1 MKIEELLNA
10 NNSANKADE
19 VWNHIL
25 ETAKAENKR
34 LSLKNKDKLKINE
47 IAIMPKELAKHLSAK
62 LSEL

>member
-25 ETAKAENKR
+25 ETAKAESKR
-34 LSLKNKDKLKINE
+34 LIDQWHRDLENDPNTPHPVHILE
-47 IAIMPKELAKHLSAK
+47 RELGIS
-62 LSEL
+62 